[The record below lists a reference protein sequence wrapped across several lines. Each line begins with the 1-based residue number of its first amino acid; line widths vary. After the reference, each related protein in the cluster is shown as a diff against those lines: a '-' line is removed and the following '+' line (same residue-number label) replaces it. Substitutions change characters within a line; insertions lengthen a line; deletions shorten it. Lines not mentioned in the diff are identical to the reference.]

1 MEVLS
6 FLVILLSVEEP
17 SGDSVS
23 FWVSDDVGD
32 TVTLGFGEFTGSE
45 SGVDSEDFADE
56 ETKSSSNTLNFIEGV
71 RDGSLTVD
79 VGVKNTVNMLEGVVS
94 VFNNE

>member
-1 MEVLS
+1 LKVLA

-45 SGVDSEDFADE
+45 PGVNSEDFTDE
-56 ETKSSSNTLNFIEGV
+56 KTESPSDTLDFIESV
-71 RDGSLTVD
+71 WDGSFAVNIS
-79 VGVKNTVNMLEGVVS
+79 VKNTVNMLECVVS
-94 VFNNE
+94 VFNDE